1 MSSHHDLL
9 HVIDRLGRPRILVL
23 GDLIL
28 DRYTRGDAER
38 ISPEAPVIVLCAG
51 ERDERLGGAANV
63 ANMLRELEAEV
74 ICGGVV
80 GADEAGMALRH
91 MLEARAIDTT
101 LVVVDESRPT
111 TVKERFIGLASTRH
125 PSQILRVDRESTEQL
140 SASLEKQVIDRL
152 AQQVEACDAVL
163 ISDYAKGFCTP
174 GLLKATIAEAR
185 RHNVPV
191 LVDPVRLGG
200 YERYRGAT
208 LLKPNRREAEQAAGE
223 KILSPHD
230 ALRVGRRLCEELD
243 FAMAVI
249 TLDRDGMALA
259 PRDGEGCVFPTYARA
274 VYDITGAGDMVLAML
289 GVCMADQ
296 VAPAHAVRLAN
307 VAAGLEVERQ
317 GVAVISREEIR
328 RELVLAATSGER
340 KIISQCEAA
349 AFAEQYRRQGR
360 KVVFTNGCFD
370 LLHVGHVTC
379 LTEAA
384 AMGDVLIVAVNSDAS
399 VRRLKG
405 QGRPVIG
412 ENERAAMLAALGC
425 VDHVVIFTE
434 DTPCRLL
441 EEIRP
446 DVLVKGGATDP
457 ADITGRDIVMRYGG
471 EVRSTSVVD
480 GFSTSRILDSLARR
494 RQDDGPVIL
503 PFQRRVA

>member
-9 HVIDRLGRPRILVL
+9 QVMDRLGRPRVLVL

-74 ICGGVV
+74 VCGGVV
-80 GADEAGMALRH
+80 GADEAGTTLRH
-91 MLEARAIDTT
+91 ALEERAIDTS
-101 LVVVDESRPT
+101 LVVVDASRPT

-125 PSQILRVDRESTEQL
+125 PSQILRVDRESTAPLPTLLEGQVIEQL
-140 SASLEKQVIDRL
+140 KSHIRSCQ
-152 AQQVEACDAVL
+152 AVL

-174 GLLKATIAEAR
+174 RILSATIAEAR
-185 RHNVPV
+185 RWNVPV

-208 LLKPNRREAEQAAGE
+208 LLKPNRREAEQAADAA
-223 KILSPHD
+223 IRSPQD
-230 ALRVGRRLCEELD
+230 ALQIGRQLCEQLD

-259 PRDGEGCVFPTYARA
+259 PRADEGCIFPTHARA

-289 GVCMADQ
+289 GVCFADS
-296 VAPAHAVRLAN
+296 VAPSQSVRLAN

-317 GVAVISREEIR
+317 GVAVIAREEIR
-328 RELVLAATSGER
+328 RELLATSMSGDR
-340 KIISQCEAA
+340 KIVARRDAA
-349 AFAEQYRRQGR
+349 ELAEHYRRLGR

-370 LLHVGHVTC
+370 LLHVGHIAC

-384 AMGDVLIVAVNSDAS
+384 AMGDILFVAVNSDES

-405 QGRPVIG
+405 HNRPVIG
-412 ENERAAMLAALGC
+412 ENERAAMLAALAC
-425 VDHVVIFTE
+425 VDHVVMFDE
-434 DTPCRLL
+434 DSPCSLL
-441 EEIRP
+441 EAIRP
-446 DVLVKGGATDP
+446 NVLVKGGATHP
-457 ADITGRDIVMRYGG
+457 ADITGRDIVERYGG
-471 EVRSTSVVD
+471 QVRTTSAVD
-480 GFSTSRILDSLARR
+480 GFSTSRILNSLAH
-494 RQDDGPVIL
+494 RQPDDEAVIL